1 MRGVVDMVAAEMI
14 SASATAPARS
24 VLARIVT
31 PGRLTLA
38 ATASARAGVRFQT
51 RTRWIGRTV
60 QYASISG
67 NAIAPAPNINNVEAS
82 LRARYVAANA
92 EFAAV
97 LRSVIA
103 APSMAATGMPFV
115 PSNR

>member
-1 MRGVVDMVAAEMI
+1 MVAAEMM
-14 SASATAPARS
+14 SLSATAPARS
-24 VLARIVT
+24 VLARAVT

-51 RTRWIGRTV
+51 RTRRICRTA
-60 QYASISG
+60 QCASMSG
-67 NAIAPAPNINNVEAS
+67 SAMAPAPSIRSVAAS
-82 LRARYVAANA
+82 LRARYVAASA
-92 EFAAV
+92 ELAAV

-115 PSNR
+115 PSNRT